1 MPESRPAL
9 TDNLK
14 ESQMKISFKDGFKA
28 GLGLIAAQVVA
39 GIIAACALGM
49 FLVVVAMLAK

>member
-1 MPESRPAL
+1 
-9 TDNLK
+9 
-14 ESQMKISFKDGFKA
+14 MKISFKDGFKA